1 MKKTFLLGLI
11 AIIITSCSNDDNQ
24 IHLVDASRRIVNETN
39 HHLDIMVYDDVDTFQ
54 FNLVPNSTCIVE
66 ADCIEAS
73 FSDIYNCK
81 IGWNILQYASIVF
94 DSERIQRFELNENL
108 ECSGKAINGDIWM
121 LNCSYE
127 VIEKTTNSFIVE
139 YRITQEDYENA
150 EIL

>member
-1 MKKTFLLGLI
+1 MFRNSNTNGFFHNDHNNQRPPASKT
-11 AIIITSCSNDDNQ
+11 
-24 IHLVDASRRIVNETN
+24 IHSESDKT
-39 HHLDIMVYDDVDTFQ
+39 
-54 FNLVPNSTCIVE
+54 
-66 ADCIEAS
+66 DCIEAS

-94 DSERIQRFELNENL
+94 DNERIQRFELNENL